1 MGTFKFDEI
10 AFNSTEKKKP
20 VDEDKYTYL
29 GLEHLDSDSIYIT
42 RYGADV
48 APKGDK
54 LIMKKGDVLFGK
66 RRAYQKKVAIAPFD
80 GIFSAHGMVLRP
92 KEDVIDK
99 DFFPMFI
106 KSDYFLDAAIKIS
119 VGSLSP
125 TINWRDLKELKFELP
140 SLEEQRKL
148 AEVLWAIYDM
158 KDKYKKLILATDE
171 LVKSQFIEWFGNE
184 KNTAELGECA
194 FIEKGKTITRDNVV
208 EGDVPVV
215 AAGIEPSCY
224 HNESNRMAG
233 IITVSASGANA
244 GYVNYWNM
252 PIFASDCNTVLTKDT
267 NKLDEVFLYHRLRTM
282 QEEIFLMQ
290 RGSGQPHVYAKDL
303 EHIIVPVPNMDAQ
316 IRFSAF
322 AEQSDKSKFALQEA
336 IKDLDALSKK
346 IIAENLIPAG
356 KE

>member
-1 MGTFKFDEI
+1 M
-10 AFNSTEKKKP
+10 N
-20 VDEDKYTYL
+20 
-29 GLEHLDSDSIYIT
+29 
-42 RYGADV
+42 
-48 APKGDK
+48 
-54 LIMKKGDVLFGK
+54 
-66 RRAYQKKVAIAPFD
+66 
-80 GIFSAHGMVLRP
+80 
-92 KEDVIDK
+92 
-99 DFFPMFI
+99 
-106 KSDYFLDAAIKIS
+106 
-119 VGSLSP
+119 SLSRA
-125 TINWRDLKELKFELP
+125 INQNF
-140 SLEEQRKL
+140 
-148 AEVLWAIYDM
+148 
-158 KDKYKKLILATDE
+158 TG
-171 LVKSQFIEWFGNE
+171 KSQFIEWFGNE

-194 FIEKGKTITRDNVV
+194 FIEKGKIITRDNVV

-322 AEQSDKSKFALQEA
+322 AEQSDKSK
-336 IKDLDALSKK
+336 
-346 IIAENLIPAG
+346 
-356 KE
+356 

>member
-1 MGTFKFDEI
+1 M
-10 AFNSTEKKKP
+10 
-20 VDEDKYTYL
+20 
-29 GLEHLDSDSIYIT
+29 
-42 RYGADV
+42 
-48 APKGDK
+48 
-54 LIMKKGDVLFGK
+54 
-66 RRAYQKKVAIAPFD
+66 
-80 GIFSAHGMVLRP
+80 
-92 KEDVIDK
+92 
-99 DFFPMFI
+99 
-106 KSDYFLDAAIKIS
+106 
-119 VGSLSP
+119 
-125 TINWRDLKELKFELP
+125 
-140 SLEEQRKL
+140 
-148 AEVLWAIYDM
+148 
-158 KDKYKKLILATDE
+158 
-171 LVKSQFIEWFGNE
+171 EWFGNE

-194 FIEKGKTITRDNVV
+194 FIEKGKIITRDNVV

-322 AEQSDKSKFALQEA
+322 AEQSDKSKFY
-336 IKDLDALSKK
+336 
-346 IIAENLIPAG
+346 G
-356 KE
+356 